1 MKALVLGVFACVAL
15 AACGNGSSSKG
26 ATQLAA
32 KVNGSEISVHLVNA
46 QLARLGSVP
55 EDQRQVATKRILEG
69 LIDQQLLVDQAMDK
83 KLDRDPDVLAAIEAA
98 RHQILAQAYL
108 QKTLGAKAQVSD
120 DEVKK
125 YYADNSPLFGDRKV
139 YRLREVSARVPAG
152 QMDAFKTMAGKLKAI
167 AEAAP
172 WLRDNKIEFTA
183 NEAVRPAERLPMN
196 SLKRLSQMKEGEI
209 GIFEGDN
216 GSVSLLQLVA
226 TQSAPVS
233 EKDASPS
240 IQQYLTTTRREQF
253 ARDELKRLRD
263 TAKLE
268 YVGDYAKLQPGTAP
282 VASGAPAVAPAA
294 ASATASTAAPAS
306 AATTAP
312 GSAPQSA
319 APASSASSAQAGA
332 GSLDKGVA
340 GLR

>member
-15 AACGNGSSSKG
+15 AACGNGSSTKG

-46 QLARLGSVP
+46 QLARLGTVP
-55 EDQRQVATKRILEG
+55 EDQRQAATKRILEG

-83 KLDRDPDVLAAIEAA
+83 KLDRDPEVLAAIEAA

-108 QKTLGAKAQVSD
+108 QKALGAKAQVSD

-125 YYADNSPLFGDRKV
+125 YYADNAPLFGDRKV
-139 YRLREVSARVPAG
+139 YRLREVSARVPAN
-152 QMDAFKTMAGKLKAI
+152 QMEAFKAMAGKLKAI

-196 SLKRLSQMKEGEI
+196 SLKRLSQMKDGEI

-216 GSVSLLQLVA
+216 GSVSLLQLMA
-226 TQSAPVS
+226 AQSAPVS
-233 EKDASPS
+233 EKDAAPS
-240 IQQYLTTTRREQF
+240 IQQYLTTTRREQI

-268 YVGDYAKLQPGTAP
+268 YVGDYAKLQPSAAP
-282 VASGAPAVAPAA
+282 VANAAPAATPAATAAPAATNTAAPGSVSQGAAPAA
-294 ASATASTAAPAS
+294 AAPA
-306 AATTAP
+306 
-312 GSAPQSA
+312 
-319 APASSASSAQAGA
+319 AQAGA

>member
-15 AACGNGSSSKG
+15 AACGNGSSTKG

-55 EDQRQVATKRILEG
+55 EDQRPAATKRILEG

-108 QKTLGAKAQVSD
+108 QKTLGTKAQVSD

-125 YYADNSPLFGDRKV
+125 YYADNAPLFGDRKV
-139 YRLREVSARVPAG
+139 YRLREISARVPAS
-152 QMDAFKTMAGKLKAI
+152 QMDAFKAMVGKLKTV

-183 NEAVRPAERLPMN
+183 NEAVRPAERLPMS
-196 SLKRLSQMKEGEI
+196 SLKRLSQMKDGEI

-216 GSVSLLQLVA
+216 GSMSVLQLVA
-226 TQSAPVS
+226 AQSAPVS
-233 EKDASPS
+233 EKDATPS
-240 IQQYLTTTRREQF
+240 IQQYLLTTRREQF

-268 YVGDYAKLQPGTAP
+268 YVGDYAKLQPGAAPVANGAPSAAPTAAATAAPAATAP
-282 VASGAPAVAPAA
+282 AAAASGAP
-294 ASATASTAAPAS
+294 
-306 AATTAP
+306 
-312 GSAPQSA
+312 
-319 APASSASSAQAGA
+319 AGA